1 MSTRSEALSPGISWN
16 ATRAASVLL
25 VMIIAVIALLFWP
38 SFETARPT
46 VPAARESS
54 TGLAAPHQP
63 IVVDGRVCVQC
74 LP

>member
-1 MSTRSEALSPGISWN
+1 MVSTRSEALSPGISWN

-38 SFETARPT
+38 SIEPARPT
-46 VPAARESS
+46 APARES

>member
-16 ATRAASVLL
+16 ATRAASLLL
-25 VMIIAVIALLFWP
+25 VVIIAVIALLFWP
-38 SFETARPT
+38 SLESARPT
-46 VPAARESS
+46 APAARES

>member
-38 SFETARPT
+38 SFEPARSTAP
-46 VPAARESS
+46 ARES

-63 IVVDGRVCVQC
+63 IVVDGKVCVQC

>member
-38 SFETARPT
+38 SFESARPT
-46 VPAARESS
+46 APAARES
-54 TGLAAPHQP
+54 TGRAAPHHP
-63 IVVDGRVCVQC
+63 IVGDGQGCVHCQ
-74 LP
+74 P